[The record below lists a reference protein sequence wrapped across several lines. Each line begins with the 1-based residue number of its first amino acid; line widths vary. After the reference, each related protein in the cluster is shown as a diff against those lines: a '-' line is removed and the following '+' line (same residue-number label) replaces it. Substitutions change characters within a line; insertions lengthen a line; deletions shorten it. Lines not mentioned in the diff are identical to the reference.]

1 MYVTKKSNPYDPNIE
16 LSKSYNEGQKVE
28 DNRKPN
34 VNRSDED
41 VDQNEKPSHRR
52 KEILRIL
59 RAFGDMTKIYFY
71 EESKGRCMFLV
82 LVILMLLNSAVR
94 VFFSYL
100 ARDFWKLLKAVF
112 YEQSRDSGHQ
122 DREPFKESR
131 TLTSIFCLKNL
142 VSFHF
147 VYFEYLCLRTLLL
160 TKGVF

>member
-34 VNRSDED
+34 VDRSDED

-100 ARDFWKLLKAVF
+100 ARDF
-112 YEQSRDSGHQ
+112 
-122 DREPFKESR
+122 
-131 TLTSIFCLKNL
+131 
-142 VSFHF
+142 
-147 VYFEYLCLRTLLL
+147 
-160 TKGVF
+160 